1 MTDIFS
7 WSFSFLQVLMITFIT
22 YHIAEMIGEVRA
34 TIRHNKAKKIAKVV
48 KIEISVVGGTWYAF
62 EEDTKKFLVQSLNY
76 EDLQKKLNEL
86 CSETVFI
93 TNEEALNK
101 LISEA
106 NDVNAV

>member
-1 MTDIFS
+1 MTDIFN
-7 WSFSFLQVLMITFIT
+7 WSFSFLQVLLITFFV
-22 YHIAEMIGEVRA
+22 YHIAEVIGEVRA
-34 TIRHNKAKKIAKVV
+34 TIRHNKSKKTSKVV

-62 EEDTKKFLVQSLNY
+62 EEDSKKFLVQSLNY

-86 CSETVFI
+86 SSDIVFI

-106 NDVNAV
+106 NDATTI